1 MTTEVIDLG
10 AYGAE
15 FRDDPYPVYA
25 RLRARGPVH
34 RVRLPPPAYS
44 EEVWLVVGY
53 DEARSL
59 LADPRLF
66 KDYTRADG
74 FAFEDHLLGRHM
86 LVADPPDHTRLR
98 RLVTREF
105 TARRVEALLPR
116 VRRITD
122 DLLDAMVPLGRAD
135 LVEAFAFPLPMT
147 VICELLGVPDIDR
160 AAFRRMSNGIVAPA
174 GRAEAERSVAEL
186 GTYLDEL
193 IADKRA
199 GAAAEDLLTALI
211 RTEAEDG
218 DRLSGDELRAM
229 AFLLLV
235 AGHETTVHL
244 IANAVLALLSHPG
257 QLAALRAD
265 MSLLDGAV
273 EEALRYDGP
282 VEASTYRFAAEDF
295 EVGGVT
301 VRAGDS
307 VLIGL
312 GAAGRDP
319 GRFGEPDRFDIRRA
333 GRGHLAFGHGIH
345 HCLGAP
351 LARMEARAALRGLLE
366 RCPRLA
372 LDGPPGPWTPGILIR
387 GPRTLPLRW

>member
-1 MTTEVIDLG
+1 MTEVIDLE

-66 KDYTRADG
+66 KDYTRVDG
-74 FAFEDHLLGRHM
+74 FGFENHLMGRHM

-105 TARRVEALLPR
+105 TARRVEALVPR

-147 VICELLGVPDIDR
+147 VICELLGVPAIDR
-160 AAFRRMSNGIVAPA
+160 AAFRRMSHGIVAPA

-186 GTYLDEL
+186 GSYLDEL
-193 IADKRA
+193 IADKRS

-229 AFLLLV
+229 AFLLLI

-244 IANAVLALLSHPG
+244 IANAVVALLSHPG

-265 MSLLDGAV
+265 MSLLDAAV

-282 VEASTYRFAAEDF
+282 VEASTYRFATEDF

-307 VLIGL
+307 VLVGL

-319 GRFGEPDRFDIRRA
+319 GRFGGPDRFDIRRA

-351 LARMEARAALRGLLE
+351 LARVEARIALRGLLE

-372 LDGPPGPWTPGILIR
+372 LDGPPGPWTPGILVR
-387 GPRTLPLRW
+387 GPRSVPLRW